1 MSNTDPAIEYLGK
14 EVNVI
19 VDRQLG
25 SKDAVSDYIYG
36 VNFGF
41 VPNSFALNGDEIEA
55 YVLGVKDSIDGFKGQ
70 CGAVL
75 HRIDNSGD
83 KLVVWPSD
91 MTFSN
96 EEILTLTAF
105 QEKESDFEIIRVEEK

>member
-1 MSNTDPAIEYLGK
+1 MNTDTAIEYIGK

-25 SKDAVSDYIYG
+25 SKDAVSDYTYE

-41 VPNSFALNGDEIEA
+41 VPNTVALNGDEIEA
-55 YVLGVKDSIDGFKGQ
+55 YVLGVKEPIDGFKGQ

-75 HRIDNSGD
+75 RRVDNSGD

-96 EEILTLTAF
+96 EEIQTLTAF
-105 QEKESDFEIIRVEEK
+105 QEKDSDFEIIRTKK

>member
-55 YVLGVKDSIDGFKGQ
+55 YVLGVKDPIDGFKGQ

-83 KLVVWPSD
+83 RLAVWPSD
-91 MTFSN
+91 MTFSD
-96 EEILTLTAF
+96 EEIRDLTEF
-105 QEKESDFEIIRVEEK
+105 QEKDSAIEIIRTKK

>member
-1 MSNTDPAIEYLGK
+1 MNTDSAIEYLGK

-25 SKDAVSDYIYG
+25 SKDAVSDYTYE

-41 VPNSFALNGDEIEA
+41 VPNTVALNGDEIEA
-55 YVLGVKDSIDGFKGQ
+55 YVLGVKDPIDGFKGQ

-91 MTFSN
+91 MTFSD
-96 EEILTLTAF
+96 EEIKALTEF
-105 QEKESDFEIIRVEEK
+105 QEKESDIEIIRAEEK